1 MNLEQEILQIKNML
15 ERMTSAI
22 VENKINTKDKQQWL
36 VRTKAIKG
44 FQKEKEVK
52 ITSQCGSGT

>member
-22 VENKINTKDKQQWL
+22 GENKINSKDKQQWL
-36 VRTKAIKG
+36 VHTKAIK
-44 FQKEKEVK
+44 
-52 ITSQCGSGT
+52 